1 LVVDPLISPPDGSAS
16 RSLSPVR
23 FHFFS
28 FSFLRTN
35 AFRALKRIVNS
46 GQNQNDKNYHDCQYH
61 KGASV
66 KSGFLSRSDV
76 AAARIGFESGCL
88 PVFFVNFV
96 RSVFHNFEFENRF
109 TVVLL

>member
-1 LVVDPLISPPDGSAS
+1 LIVDPFISQSSGSAS
-16 RSLSPVR
+16 RSLSPAR

-28 FSFLRTN
+28 LLRTDT
-35 AFRALKRIVNS
+35 FRALKRGVNS
-46 GQNQNDKNYHDCQYH
+46 GQNQNDKDYNDCQYQ
-61 KGASV
+61 KRASV

-76 AAARIGFESGCL
+76 AARVGFESGSL

-96 RSVFHNFEFENRF
+96 RSVFHNFEFENGF

>member
-1 LVVDPLISPPDGSAS
+1 LIVDPFISPGGSAS
-16 RSLSPVR
+16 RSLSPAR

-28 FSFLRTN
+28 LLRTDT
-35 AFRALKRIVNS
+35 FRALKRGVNS
-46 GQNQNDKNYHDCQYH
+46 GQNQNDKDYNDCQYQ
-61 KGASV
+61 KRASV

-88 PVFFVNFV
+88 PVFFFNFV

-109 TVVLL
+109 KVVLL